1 MSNQAERYAVLGE
14 HFYQPTRK
22 ATHHRLADQVTTSDG
37 INWNKVIA
45 EQCYIPQTQRGTLN
59 EVSFDFFATIR
70 REMLGIAPEEAIKLK
85 EAMKSRGVGDPFL
98 HVLLPDLSYQDKKI
112 LIEAG
117 YLAFQRE
124 TGVAPS
130 WFWPP
135 ETALDDETLRVLAE
149 VGYKGVL
156 CAPEQI
162 DGIGGDADSRPI
174 EISLASGHKILAL
187 PFDRPFSSGLAFSNK
202 SNADDYTW
210 QNIVPRIMRLPQSQ
224 PLVGWTDGETFGHH
238 AKFADLFLH
247 HLATVSLP
255 TAGVSMLGINEIDR
269 VWEPEDYAHGV
280 LRQRTAWSCP
290 HGDLVRWHGAC
301 PCDGGHDGKWKEA
314 FYDGL
319 HQLNRQVNQVV
330 SSELSGNWEGQL
342 AEDFAG
348 AFYFSGTQNSEL
360 SLLAAKA
367 SSLGAVISC
376 GTFFDNPQTS
386 GRINVLMA
394 RQALENL
401 HDAGYGQVATT
412 IERGLITRF
421 KQGVDPSTNQTL
433 DVVFKDIF
441 TAS

>member
-1 MSNQAERYAVLGE
+1 
-14 HFYQPTRK
+14 
-22 ATHHRLADQVTTSDG
+22 
-37 INWNKVIA
+37 
-45 EQCYIPQTQRGTLN
+45 
-59 EVSFDFFATIR
+59 
-70 REMLGIAPEEAIKLK
+70 
-85 EAMKSRGVGDPFL
+85 
-98 HVLLPDLSYQDKKI
+98 
-112 LIEAG
+112 
-117 YLAFQRE
+117 
-124 TGVAPS
+124 
-130 WFWPP
+130 
-135 ETALDDETLRVLAE
+135 
-149 VGYKGVL
+149 
-156 CAPEQI
+156 
-162 DGIGGDADSRPI
+162 
-174 EISLASGHKILAL
+174 
-187 PFDRPFSSGLAFSNK
+187 
-202 SNADDYTW
+202 
-210 QNIVPRIMRLPQSQ
+210 
-224 PLVGWTDGETFGHH
+224 
-238 AKFADLFLH
+238 
-247 HLATVSLP
+247 
-255 TAGVSMLGINEIDR
+255 
-269 VWEPEDYAHGV
+269 V

-342 AEDFAG
+342 ADDFAG

-401 HDAGYGQVATT
+401 HDAGYGQVATVM
-412 IERGLITRF
+412 ERDLIARF

-441 TAS
+441 AAS

>member
-174 EISLASGHKILAL
+174 EISLAGGHKILAL

-255 TAGVSMLGINEIDR
+255 TAGVSMLGINETWVYTSRHND
-269 VWEPEDYAHGV
+269 
-280 LRQRTAWSCP
+280 TAVDFSEATGTCSISS
-290 HGDLVRWHGAC
+290 AC
-301 PCDGGHDGKWKEA
+301 
-314 FYDGL
+314 
-319 HQLNRQVNQVV
+319 
-330 SSELSGNWEGQL
+330 
-342 AEDFAG
+342 
-348 AFYFSGTQNSEL
+348 
-360 SLLAAKA
+360 
-367 SSLGAVISC
+367 
-376 GTFFDNPQTS
+376 
-386 GRINVLMA
+386 
-394 RQALENL
+394 
-401 HDAGYGQVATT
+401 
-412 IERGLITRF
+412 
-421 KQGVDPSTNQTL
+421 
-433 DVVFKDIF
+433 
-441 TAS
+441 